1 MKKKKEQIQGV
12 DPDFLER
19 QRQAL
24 RRRHRK
30 TFHINDREKAAIDEF
45 CERFGVSSRAAL
57 FREAIMDKVLTALDE
72 NHPTLF

>member
-1 MKKKKEQIQGV
+1 MKKKKEQLQGV

-19 QRQAL
+19 QKLAL

-45 CERFGVSSRAAL
+45 CDRFGVKSRAAL